1 MNIAA
6 PAIHYRSKFSLS
18 LPPLHSG
25 GIQQQHIAS
34 AAGFNCMV
42 NVGLVANKNKQ
53 KRADIGVK
61 LRGLMRLATSA
72 SGSQKL
78 TKFYFQSKESVW
90 GT

>member
-1 MNIAA
+1 
-6 PAIHYRSKFSLS
+6 
-18 LPPLHSG
+18 
-25 GIQQQHIAS
+25 
-34 AAGFNCMV
+34 MV

-61 LRGLMRLATSA
+61 LRGLMLLATSA